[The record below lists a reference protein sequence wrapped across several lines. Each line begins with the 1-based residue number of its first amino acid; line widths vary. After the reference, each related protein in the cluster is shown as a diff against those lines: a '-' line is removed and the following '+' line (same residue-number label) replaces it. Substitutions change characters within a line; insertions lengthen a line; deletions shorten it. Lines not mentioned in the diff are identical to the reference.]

1 MHEMKVSEIMI
12 RDPVMVDPDAPCGRL
27 SKLMRNR
34 GVGSVVVVK
43 DGFPV
48 GVVTERDLVHRILAE
63 GRDPD
68 KCVADQI
75 CTKPVVAISIYADVD
90 MAVDMMNEYGIRRLV
105 VVDEKDKLVGI
116 LTTDDIARNI
126 RSMSEELAV
135 KYMMLSR
142 RKR

>member
-1 MHEMKVSEIMI
+1 MV
-12 RDPVMVDPDAPCGRL
+12 RDPVMVDPDTPCGQL
-27 SKLMRNR
+27 SKLMRNKSI
-34 GVGSVVVVK
+34 GSVVVVK

-48 GVVTERDLVHRILAE
+48 GVVTERDLVHRVLAE

-68 KCVADQI
+68 KCDADQV
-75 CTKPVVAISIYADVD
+75 CTKPVVAISIYSDVD
-90 MAVDMMNEYGIRRLV
+90 TAVDLMNEYGIRRLV
-105 VVDEKDKLVGI
+105 VVDSKDKVIGI

>member
-1 MHEMKVSEIMI
+1 MKVSDIMI
-12 RDPVMVDPDAPCGRL
+12 RDPVMVAPDAPCGQL

-34 GVGSVVVVK
+34 GIGSVVVVK

-48 GVVTERDLVHRILAE
+48 GVVTERDLVHRVLAE

-68 KCVADQI
+68 KCDADQV

-105 VVDEKDKLVGI
+105 VVDQKDKVVGI
-116 LTTDDIARNI
+116 LTTDDIAKNL

-135 KYMMLSR
+135 KYMVLSR

>member
-1 MHEMKVSEIMI
+1 MKVSNIMV
-12 RDPVMVDPDAPCGRL
+12 RDPVMVDPDTPCGQL
-27 SKLMRNR
+27 SKLMRNK
-34 GVGSVVVVK
+34 GIGSVVVVK

-48 GVVTERDLVHRILAE
+48 GVVTERDLVHRVLAE

-68 KCVADQI
+68 KCDADQV
-75 CTKPVVAISIYADVD
+75 CTKPVVAISIYSDVD
-90 MAVDMMNEYGIRRLV
+90 TAVDLMNEYGIRRLV
-105 VVDEKDKLVGI
+105 VVDSKDKVIGI

>member
-1 MHEMKVSEIMI
+1 MKVSDVMI
-12 RDPVMVDPDAPCGRL
+12 RDPVMVAPDAPCGQL
-27 SKLMRNR
+27 SKLMRNK
-34 GVGSVVVVK
+34 GIGSVVVVK

-48 GVVTERDLVHRILAE
+48 GVVTERDLVHRVLAE

-68 KCVADQI
+68 KCDADQV
-75 CTKPVVAISIYADVD
+75 CTKPVVAVSIYADVD

-105 VVDEKDKLVGI
+105 VVDEKDRVVGI
-116 LTTDDIARNI
+116 LTTDDIARNL

-135 KYMMLSR
+135 KYMVLSR

>member
-1 MHEMKVSEIMI
+1 MV
-12 RDPVMVDPDAPCGRL
+12 RDPVMVDPDTPCGQL
-27 SKLMRNR
+27 SKLMRNKSI
-34 GVGSVVVVK
+34 GSVVVVK

-48 GVVTERDLVHRILAE
+48 GVVTERDLVHRVLAE

-68 KCVADQI
+68 KCDADQV
-75 CTKPVVAISIYADVD
+75 CTKPVVAISIYSDVD
-90 MAVDMMNEYGIRRLV
+90 TAVDLMNEYGIRRLV
-105 VVDEKDKLVGI
+105 VVDSKDKVVGI

>member
-1 MHEMKVSEIMI
+1 MKVSDVMV
-12 RDPVMVDPDAPCGRL
+12 RDPVMVAPDAPCGQL
-27 SKLMRNR
+27 SKLMRDR
-34 GVGSVVVVK
+34 GIGSVVVVK

-48 GVVTERDLVHRILAE
+48 GVVTERDLVHRVLAE

-68 KCVADQI
+68 KCDADQV
-75 CTKPVVAISIYADVD
+75 CTKPVVGISIYADVD

-105 VVDEKDKLVGI
+105 VVDEKDRVVGI
-116 LTTDDIARNI
+116 LTTDDIARNL

-135 KYMMLSR
+135 KYMVLSR

>member
-1 MHEMKVSEIMI
+1 MKVSDVMI
-12 RDPVMVDPDAPCGRL
+12 RDPVMVAPDAPCGQL
-27 SKLMRNR
+27 SKLMRDR
-34 GVGSVVVVK
+34 GIGSVVVVK

-48 GVVTERDLVHRILAE
+48 GVVTERDLVHRVLAE

-68 KCVADQI
+68 KCDADQV
-75 CTKPVVAISIYADVD
+75 CTKPVVGISIYADVD

-105 VVDEKDKLVGI
+105 VVDEKDRVVGI
-116 LTTDDIARNI
+116 LTTDDIARNL

-135 KYMMLSR
+135 KYMVLSR

>member
-1 MHEMKVSEIMI
+1 MKVSDVMI
-12 RDPVMVDPDAPCGRL
+12 RDPVMVAPDAPCGQL

-34 GVGSVVVVK
+34 GIGSVVVVK

-48 GVVTERDLVHRILAE
+48 GVVTERDLVHRVLAE

-68 KCVADQI
+68 KCDADQV

-90 MAVDMMNEYGIRRLV
+90 LAVDMMNEYGIRRLV
-105 VVDEKDKLVGI
+105 VVDEKDRVVGI
-116 LTTDDIARNI
+116 LTTDDIARNL

-135 KYMMLSR
+135 KYMVLSR

>member
-1 MHEMKVSEIMI
+1 MI
-12 RDPVMVDPDAPCGRL
+12 RDPVMVAPDAPCGQL

-34 GVGSVVVVK
+34 GIGSVVVVK
-43 DGFPV
+43 DGFPI
-48 GVVTERDLVHRILAE
+48 GVVTERDLVHRVLAE

-68 KCVADQI
+68 KCDADQV

-105 VVDEKDKLVGI
+105 VVDEKDRVVGI
-116 LTTDDIARNI
+116 LTTDDIARNL

-135 KYMMLSR
+135 KYMVLSR

>member
-1 MHEMKVSEIMI
+1 MI
-12 RDPVMVDPDAPCGRL
+12 RDPVMVAPDAPCGQL

-34 GVGSVVVVK
+34 GIGSVVVVK

-48 GVVTERDLVHRILAE
+48 GVVTERDLVHRVLAE

-68 KCVADQI
+68 KCDADQV

-90 MAVDMMNEYGIRRLV
+90 LAVDMMNEYGIRRLV
-105 VVDEKDKLVGI
+105 VVDEKDRVVGI
-116 LTTDDIARNI
+116 LTTDDIARNL

-135 KYMMLSR
+135 KYMVLSR